1 MRSFF
6 LYVLL
11 VLNGLQSGSY
21 LLLLTSLADYFLI
34 FTNWYLPG
42 VLLFLLVQF
51 GYRLLLQAP
60 WRPMLKASA
69 LTLGASLFFYP
80 ESGLLFGLALAY
92 GICLLMNLTFCIRH
106 KRHSYCLFFVLLLLC
121 DLHVGLAN
129 LEPYFTIPSGF
140 LRTYQQR
147 AAPGIFWIFY
157 LPSQAL
163 LAKLLSIHRPARNLR
178 RI

>member
-11 VLNGLQSGSY
+11 ILNGLQSGSY

-34 FTNWYLPG
+34 FTHWYLPG

-69 LTLGASLFFYP
+69 LTFGASLFFCP
-80 ESGLLFGLALAY
+80 KAGPLFGLALAY
-92 GICLLMNLTFCIRH
+92 GVCLLMNLSFSIRH
-106 KRHSYCLFFVLLLLC
+106 KRRSYCLFFLLLLLC

-147 AAPGIFWIFY
+147 AAAGVFWIFY

-163 LAKLLSIHRPARNLR
+163 LTKLLSSQRPARNLR